1 MNKTKGAR
9 FLGAVEKSHAVTGAG
24 AARLENISYAGYGR
38 LYNLL
43 RRNLADDP
51 NPTISGE
58 TVKRACQL
66 NGIDKPTRDVGL
78 NVLKSACGSTSQRT
92 AR

>member
-1 MNKTKGAR
+1 MSFSRSRKISTPSPAS
-9 FLGAVEKSHAVTGAG
+9 APPS
-24 AARLENISYAGYGR
+24 LENISYAGHIGR

-78 NVLKSACGSTSQRT
+78 TC
-92 AR
+92 

>member
-1 MNKTKGAR
+1 MDKKTKGAW
-9 FLGAVEKSHAVTGAG
+9 LLAQSKNLDAVTGIG
-24 AARLENISYAGYGR
+24 AAQLENISYAGHIGH

-78 NVLKSACGSTSQRT
+78 HVLKSAGRI
-92 AR
+92 